1 MMLRDK
7 VAIITGASRG
17 IGQGIALAFAKQGAK
32 LVLSAS
38 KIENLRETEDQ
49 LKAMSFSD
57 YLLTQANVSTQ
68 DEVNSVVKK
77 ALDTH
82 GKVDI
87 LVNNAGMTRDNL
99 VALMSEAE
107 WDDVLSTNLK
117 SVFLFTKACV
127 KPMIRQRQGNIIN
140 ISSVSGVTGN
150 AGQANYAASKAG
162 MIAFSKSV
170 AKELARRNIRVNSIA
185 PGFIKTQMT
194 DKLPEQQLEEIKQH
208 IPLGRL
214 GEPSDIA
221 GVVVFLASD
230 ASKYMTGQVLV
241 VDGGMII

>member
-1 MMLRDK
+1 MQRLGQGPVFFLKWVPARCSKDWRENVWLVLPLNLAERLRISTKRLACSQFRTLKSEAMMLRDK

-87 LVNNAGMTRDNL
+87 LVNNAGMT
-99 VALMSEAE
+99 
-107 WDDVLSTNLK
+107 
-117 SVFLFTKACV
+117 
-127 KPMIRQRQGNIIN
+127 
-140 ISSVSGVTGN
+140 
-150 AGQANYAASKAG
+150 
-162 MIAFSKSV
+162 
-170 AKELARRNIRVNSIA
+170 
-185 PGFIKTQMT
+185 
-194 DKLPEQQLEEIKQH
+194 
-208 IPLGRL
+208 
-214 GEPSDIA
+214 
-221 GVVVFLASD
+221 
-230 ASKYMTGQVLV
+230 
-241 VDGGMII
+241 

>member
-1 MMLRDK
+1 MLRDK

-221 GVVVFLASD
+221 DVVVFLASD